1 MGQSQ
6 SSPSPSSPVRE
17 TTASYDDLQRA
28 APASS
33 SGVTLAPELEG
44 TSVRVRTVSR
54 STQGPAPCNHPT
66 QTHSQSPPLFVV
78 VVGPGTLLLS
88 LVFAAMQ
95 RCISLRCV
103 PLGKEAVFEITSI
116 YPYLVPPPAPPPPI
130 LLVSLSFV
138 FPTPDDIIRD
148 FQNHLVQAEWNAFR
162 AGLLDRRNERMS
174 NARTALAQK
183 QAQWNDEKQ
192 RRDFKMAQLDAIL
205 DEAAAKVTDT
215 TVALSHDMK
224 VLERKVQ
231 EAERPPSSSS
241 SSVGGGTGR
250 VVPCLGPRAHWVD
263 CAHKY
268 EFDPRPCDAYLA
280 ALERCVQD
288 AVVGQVIRSTSTST
302 KQ

>member
-33 SGVTLAPELEG
+33 SGVTLAPELE
-44 TSVRVRTVSR
+44 
-54 STQGPAPCNHPT
+54 
-66 QTHSQSPPLFVV
+66 
-78 VVGPGTLLLS
+78 
-88 LVFAAMQ
+88 
-95 RCISLRCV
+95 
-103 PLGKEAVFEITSI
+103 
-116 YPYLVPPPAPPPPI
+116 
-130 LLVSLSFV
+130 
-138 FPTPDDIIRD
+138 DDIIRD

-215 TVALSHDMK
+215 TVALSHDIR

-231 EAERPPSSSS
+231 EAERPPSS